1 MKILITG
8 GSGKIGSRI
17 TRDLLEKNHEVH
29 YTYSNNK
36 LNVGIEHKLDISDRH
51 NTINLIS
58 KIQPNFIIHTA
69 ALTNVDLCET
79 DKKLANLLNINGTE
93 NILEGCKKIQTNII
107 YISTSFVFDGKK
119 EKYYEDDKPNPINNY
134 GFTKLRG
141 EQLVKNSK
149 LPYIILRTDQPYSWK
164 EKWQINNSVLRV
176 IDHLQQGKI
185 MKEVD
190 NWFNVPTYT
199 PDLVRVIEHMIN
211 HKLLGTY
218 HASGSNFI
226 NRYEWA
232 LTIAEIFKLDKKLII
247 PIKSESLNLPAKRPN
262 VNLSNEKIFED
273 TGIKMN
279 GIIEGLKDMQKIQH
293 E

>member
-1 MKILITG
+1 MITG

-107 YISTSFVFDGKK
+107 YISTS
-119 EKYYEDDKPNPINNY
+119 YPQHLHNNNIHNDMSSN
-134 GFTKLRG
+134 R
-141 EQLVKNSK
+141 
-149 LPYIILRTDQPYSWK
+149 II
-164 EKWQINNSVLRV
+164 
-176 IDHLQQGKI
+176 
-185 MKEVD
+185 
-190 NWFNVPTYT
+190 
-199 PDLVRVIEHMIN
+199 
-211 HKLLGTY
+211 
-218 HASGSNFI
+218 
-226 NRYEWA
+226 
-232 LTIAEIFKLDKKLII
+232 
-247 PIKSESLNLPAKRPN
+247 
-262 VNLSNEKIFED
+262 
-273 TGIKMN
+273 
-279 GIIEGLKDMQKIQH
+279 
-293 E
+293 